1 VNFFGYTA
9 ETERM
14 RLRPYAFEDFDE
26 FFDLHRRDD
35 VSRFLPWETRDEA
48 AARAALGRHQTLT
61 VEADNQGLT
70 LAGFDKET
78 GRLVGELVL
87 ILRNVA
93 HSGGELGYVVHPDFW
108 GRGFAVEGGR
118 HMLGIA
124 FDQLGLRRV
133 IARIDSRNQA
143 SAKVLAKLGM
153 RHEAHLVQNEQFKG
167 EWSDEDNFAILA
179 SEWAEQQDARR
190 VEGADEPVAG

>member
-1 VNFFGYTA
+1 MDFFGYRA

-14 RLRPYAFEDFDE
+14 RLRPYAFGDFDA

-48 AARAALGRHQTLT
+48 AARAALGRHQALSI
-61 VEADNQGLT
+61 ESDNQGLT

-78 GRLVGELVL
+78 DRLVGEFVL
-87 ILRNVA
+87 ILRSVE
-93 HSGGELGYVVHPDFW
+93 HRRGELGYVVHPDFQ
-108 GRGFAVEGGR
+108 GRGLAVEGGL

-124 FDQLGLRRV
+124 FGELDLRRV

-143 SAKVLAKLGM
+143 SAKVLATLGM
-153 RHEAHLVQNEQFKG
+153 RHEAHLVQNDLFKG
-167 EWSDEDNFAILA
+167 EWSDEDDFALLA
-179 SEWAEQQDARR
+179 SEWADRSSAVRARD
-190 VEGADEPVAG
+190 DE